1 MLLLLC
7 ALLLVTG
14 IGTTGAVLLE
24 EEDEDEDEVDGLT
37 VDGFAL
43 SMLVV
48 GTGATTIVVLEE
60 EDDGGGGGGAGLD
73 VDVLLIGAGAT
84 VGVLETDTTG
94 VLRDEIEDECELEGT
109 AADELLAALLCED
122 RVEVVL

>member
-1 MLLLLC
+1 MLLLLCALC

-14 IGTTGAVLLE
+14 IGTTGAVLVLE
-24 EEDEDEDEVDGLT
+24 EEEEEGLGVLT
-37 VDGFAL
+37 VEGFAL

-48 GTGATTIVVLEE
+48 ETGATTIVVLEE
-60 EDDGGGGGGAGLD
+60 VDDGGGGAGLD

-94 VLRDEIEDECELEGT
+94 VLRDEVEDEC
-109 AADELLAALLCED
+109 ELLAALL
-122 RVEVVL
+122 RATTVEVVL